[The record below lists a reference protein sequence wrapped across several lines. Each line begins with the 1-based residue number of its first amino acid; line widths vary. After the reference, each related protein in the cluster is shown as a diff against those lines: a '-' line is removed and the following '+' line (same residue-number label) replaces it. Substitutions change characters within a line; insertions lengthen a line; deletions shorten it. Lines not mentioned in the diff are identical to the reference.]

1 MITTP
6 FPSFLRA
13 IVANGQ
19 REAVKECGWLGPLRA
34 RKVGSFERPLISVRD
49 LVDALGE
56 IRFTRNGVVAHTVTK
71 GGPVSSMIGGLADSR
86 LYSFDMAET
95 VEHVRRVTHAAAVGV
110 R

>member
-1 MITTP
+1 M
-6 FPSFLRA
+6 
-13 IVANGQ
+13 G
-19 REAVKECGWLGPLRA
+19 
-34 RKVGSFERPLISVRD
+34 
-49 LVDALGE
+49 ALGE
-56 IRFTRNGVVAHTVTK
+56 IRFTRNEVVAHMATK